1 LSGSGVSMVRPPKVP
16 SLRAQ
21 VVLWNTALD
30 QIWRLM
36 WGLVAAARQAREAG
50 LISSLELAFGDCWD
64 TALPDGDIRDLQ
76 EHGLAGG
83 LAGLTYEFFDENLG
97 HSGGQNRL
105 ALQATADALMFINPD
120 TYPAPTMISE
130 LAKALQDPRTGI
142 AEARQIPFE
151 HPKAFDPD
159 TGATSWASGCCMAVP
174 RRVFEEVGGFSP
186 EFFPMH
192 CDDVDLSW
200 RVKAA
205 GYRLVHAP
213 AATVLH
219 HKRLE
224 TSGYPATSPA
234 EVYHS
239 TLGRLMLC
247 VRYSNP
253 ALLQTTIAHIEVSG
267 DREQK
272 DALLE
277 FRRRSDRGALPEPLP
292 EAGQV
297 AQFLGGEYAEHRY

>member
-1 LSGSGVSMVRPPKVP
+1 MTGTEDSMLRPPNGP
-16 SLRAQ
+16 TLRAQ
-21 VVLWNTALD
+21 VVLWHTALD

-36 WGLVAAARQAREAG
+36 WGLVAAAQQARDAG
-50 LISSLELAFGDCWD
+50 LIASAELAFGDCSG
-64 TALPDGDIRDLQ
+64 TALFDSDIKDLQ
-76 EHGLAGG
+76 EHGLAAG
-83 LAGLTYEFFDENLG
+83 LSGLTYEFFDENLG

-105 ALQATADALMFINPD
+105 ATGTTTDALMFINPD
-120 TYPAPTMISE
+120 TYPTPTMISE
-130 LAKALQDPRTGI
+130 LAKALKDPRTGV

-151 HPKAFDPD
+151 HPKTFDPA
-159 TGATSWASGCCMAVP
+159 TGETSWASGCCMAIP

-186 EFFPMH
+186 EFFFLH

-205 GYRLVHAP
+205 GYRLVHVP
-213 AATVLH
+213 AATVFH

-224 TSGYPATSPA
+224 TTGYPATSPA

-253 ALLQTTIAHIEVSG
+253 ELLQTTIAYVETQGSQ
-267 DREQK
+267 EQR

-277 FRRRSDRGALPEPLP
+277 FRRRSDRGALPNPLP
-292 EAGQV
+292 EAEQV
-297 AQFLGGEYAEHRY
+297 AQFIGGEYAEHRY